1 MYLNDTRLRL
11 VPPPWI
17 SHVKISCKL
26 LFYTFRKL
34 NRTSSLYVPCSS
46 SSEFCIYCFL
56 ILGCP
61 SFRIHPMCFFSS
73 FHTQLSRHFLWG
85 SLPESLRHTEPSA
98 AGPPQ
103 RPLRTTNRSIQH
115 VCWNCLL
122 VGFSKIEREHL
133 KVFAVSSTFQAI
145 SLLKIHWHFREGIM
159 PGFPL

>member
-1 MYLNDTRLRL
+1 MYLNDARLRL

-26 LFYTFRKL
+26 LFYTFQKL

-46 SSEFCIYCFL
+46 TSEFCIYCFL

-85 SLPESLRHTEPSA
+85 SLPESLSLPLLGPHSA
-98 AGPPQ
+98 HSVPQ
-103 RPLRTTNRSIQH
+103 TPAFSTFVGIAY
-115 VCWNCLL
+115 LL
-122 VGFSKIEREHL
+122 V
-133 KVFAVSSTFQAI
+133 
-145 SLLKIHWHFREGIM
+145 
-159 PGFPL
+159 FPK